1 MDNKISFLAG
11 WMLTTATTITAMG
24 LFKAALIGLF
34 GGFFGLLGKELY
46 FLTRQQ
52 VLEMRPSVIDW
63 WSNLKIKVSSWI
75 TSKVE
80 WIKSKF

>member
-1 MDNKISFLAG
+1 MDNKISFIAG

-24 LFKAALIGLF
+24 LFKAALIGLI

-46 FLTRQQ
+46 FLTREQ
-52 VLEMRPSVIDW
+52 LKEMRPSIIDW
-63 WSNLKIKVSSWI
+63 WSNLKNKVSSWI
-75 TSKVE
+75 KAKIG

>member
-1 MDNKISFLAG
+1 MDNKISFIAG

-52 VLEMRPSVIDW
+52 VLEMRPSIIDW
-63 WSNLKIKVSSWI
+63 WSNTKLRVKAWVASKIA
-75 TSKVE
+75 
-80 WIKSKF
+80 WIKGKV

>member
-1 MDNKISFLAG
+1 MDNKISFIAG
-11 WMLTTATTITAMG
+11 WLLTTATTVTAMG

-52 VLEMRPSVIDW
+52 LAEMRPSIIDW
-63 WSNLKIKVSSWI
+63 WSNTKLKVRTWI